1 MLSLGDFMTYLLI
14 FFLKAM
20 ENMLATLRLIVTSNG
35 KKLLGSILLLLTSIV
50 WLTSSSVA
58 IINLDIKMI
67 LAFSIGS
74 FLGAY
79 LGSFLEEKLALG
91 DYLLF
96 CISSKKLS
104 TFLRNNGYIVT
115 KIQGEGIESEKEI
128 LFIIIKR
135 KKKKEVISLI
145 NSFDDKAIIIN
156 NYININ

>member
-1 MLSLGDFMTYLLI
+1 MIYLLI
-14 FFLKAM
+14 FFLKTM

-35 KKLLGSILLLLTSIV
+35 KKVLGAILLLLTSIV

-58 IINLDIKMI
+58 IVNLDLKMV

-74 FLGAY
+74 FVGAY
-79 LGSFLEEKLALG
+79 LGSFLEEKIALG
-91 DYLLF
+91 NHLLF

-115 KIQGEGIESEKEI
+115 SLQGEGIENEKEI
-128 LFIIIKR
+128 LFIVIKR
-135 KKKKEVISLI
+135 KRQKEVISLI
-145 NSFDDKAIIIN
+145 NSFDNKAIIVS

>member
-1 MLSLGDFMTYLLI
+1 
-14 FFLKAM
+14 M

-35 KKLLGSILLLLTSIV
+35 KKVLGAILLLLTSIV

-58 IINLDIKMI
+58 IVNLDLKMV

-74 FLGAY
+74 FVGAY
-79 LGSFLEEKLALG
+79 LGSFLEEKIALG
-91 DYLLF
+91 NHLLF

-115 KIQGEGIESEKEI
+115 SLQGEGIENEKEI
-128 LFIIIKR
+128 LFIVIKR
-135 KKKKEVISLI
+135 KRQKEVINLI
-145 NSFDDKAIIIN
+145 NSFDNKAIIVS

>member
-1 MLSLGDFMTYLLI
+1 
-14 FFLKAM
+14 M

-35 KKLLGSILLLLTSIV
+35 KKVLGAILLLLTSIV

-58 IINLDIKMI
+58 IVNLDLKMV

-74 FLGAY
+74 FVGAY
-79 LGSFLEEKLALG
+79 LGSFLEEKIALG
-91 DYLLF
+91 NHLLF

-115 KIQGEGIESEKEI
+115 SLQGEGIENEKEI
-128 LFIIIKR
+128 LFIVIKR
-135 KKKKEVISLI
+135 KRQKEVISLI
-145 NSFDDKAIIIN
+145 NSFDNKAIIVS

>member
-1 MLSLGDFMTYLLI
+1 
-14 FFLKAM
+14 M

-35 KKLLGSILLLLTSIV
+35 KKVLGAILLLLTSIV

-58 IINLDIKMI
+58 IVNLDLKMV

-74 FLGAY
+74 FVGAY
-79 LGSFLEEKLALG
+79 LGSFLEEKIALG
-91 DYLLF
+91 NHLLF

-115 KIQGEGIESEKEI
+115 SLQGEGIENEKEI
-128 LFIIIKR
+128 LFIVIKR
-135 KKKKEVISLI
+135 KKQKEVINLI
-145 NSFDDKAIIIN
+145 NSFDNKAIIVS

>member
-1 MLSLGDFMTYLLI
+1 
-14 FFLKAM
+14 M

-35 KKLLGSILLLLTSIV
+35 KKVLGAILLLLTSIV

-58 IINLDIKMI
+58 IVNLDLKMV

-74 FLGAY
+74 FVGAY
-79 LGSFLEEKLALG
+79 LGSFLEEKIALG
-91 DYLLF
+91 NHLLF

-115 KIQGEGIESEKEI
+115 SLQGEGIEKEKEI
-128 LFIIIKR
+128 LFIVIKR
-135 KKKKEVISLI
+135 KRQKEVISLI
-145 NSFDDKAIIIN
+145 NSFDNKAIIVS

>member
-1 MLSLGDFMTYLLI
+1 
-14 FFLKAM
+14 M

-35 KKLLGSILLLLTSIV
+35 KKVLGAILLLLTSIV

-58 IINLDIKMI
+58 IVNLDLKMV

-74 FLGAY
+74 FVGAY
-79 LGSFLEEKLALG
+79 LGSFLEEKIALG
-91 DYLLF
+91 NHLLF

-115 KIQGEGIESEKEI
+115 SLQGEGIENEKEI
-128 LFIIIKR
+128 LFIVIKR
-135 KKKKEVISLI
+135 KKQKEVISLI
-145 NSFDDKAIIIN
+145 NSFDNKAIIVS

>member
-1 MLSLGDFMTYLLI
+1 MIYLLI
-14 FFLKAM
+14 FFLKTM

-35 KKLLGSILLLLTSIV
+35 KKVLGAILLLLTSIV

-58 IINLDIKMI
+58 IVNLDLKMV

-74 FLGAY
+74 FVGAY
-79 LGSFLEEKLALG
+79 LGSFLEEKIALG
-91 DYLLF
+91 NHLLF

-115 KIQGEGIESEKEI
+115 SLQGEGIENEKEI
-128 LFIIIKR
+128 LFIVIKR
-135 KKKKEVISLI
+135 KRQKEVINLI
-145 NSFDDKAIIIN
+145 NSFDNKAIIVS